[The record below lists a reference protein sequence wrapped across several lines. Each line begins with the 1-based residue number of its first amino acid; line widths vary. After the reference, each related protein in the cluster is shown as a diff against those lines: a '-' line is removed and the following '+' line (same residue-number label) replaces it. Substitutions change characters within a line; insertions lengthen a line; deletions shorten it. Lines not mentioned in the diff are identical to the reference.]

1 MDKHFHNLRE
11 EKIVVHKK
19 YNLNQIESI
28 FYHIRNSFAH
38 GRFQIYSY
46 KDELY
51 YVFESGIIKKSIDK
65 IELKARMVIKEKTL
79 LKWIE
84 ILNNPIDDNK

>member
-1 MDKHFHNLRE
+1 M
-11 EKIVVHKK
+11 
-19 YNLNQIESI
+19 
-28 FYHIRNSFAH
+28 
-38 GRFQIYSY
+38 
-46 KDELY
+46 
-51 YVFESGIIKKSIDK
+51 FESGIIKKSIDK